1 MGPPLKH
8 HKTAKPRTSSLNK
21 PYDRRTKENQY
32 KKAQEQVKLDQKD
45 GTLPVFPQSCTMCQ
59 KINQTDVAS
68 VVEGSYATSGIYQT
82 FSGSVNGSPA
92 VHINFEPFS
101 IIRCPGKSDVHSGM
115 FFHVYII
122 KDNTIS
128 GYNVYNFDDE
138 PGVLYLDLFKEILRR
153 NLSISTPTNIDTIH
167 TIMDTD
173 EINSLSFIILNKPIA
188 SEDHITIH
196 NNSQLGTIENLA
208 SCKKQKKSGGSRKKK
223 STRRRNKTYR
233 RRC

>member
-1 MGPPLKH
+1 MGPHTKQPK
-8 HKTAKPRTSSLNK
+8 KAEKSSSSL
-21 PYDRRTKENQY
+21 
-32 KKAQEQVKLDQKD
+32 KKKD

-59 KINQTDVAS
+59 KITPTTVAS

-122 KDNTIS
+122 INTNNTIS
-128 GYNVYNFDDE
+128 GNNVYDFYHE

-153 NLSISTPTNIDTIH
+153 NQNFLSSTNIDTIY
-167 TIMDTD
+167 TMMKTKDQ
-173 EINSLSFIILNKPIA
+173 INSLSFIILNKPIA
-188 SEDHITIH
+188 SEDDIFITDFH
-196 NNSQLGTIENLA
+196 QLGTIENLA
-208 SCKKQKKSGGSRKKK
+208 RCKESNGGSRKKK
-223 STRRRNKTYR
+223 SIRRRNKTSR